1 MEDYPT
7 AQDTY
12 KQAFTTNYQNVM
24 TMPKVELTVEE
35 TPPEYLED
43 KDDVRESLLDRL
55 SEFVHDD
62 MEEVLDY
69 LDENGSPVV
78 EYVSSRVGDIMEEVS
93 TTMEHSPGEASTLV
107 PPQLPSYGGVH
118 PHDDGPARP
127 LHHTQ
132 PDRSPAGGHGAHG
145 HGRTYVHDA
154 VH

>member
-1 MEDYPT
+1 MEDYPP

-12 KQAFTTNYQNVM
+12 KQASTTNYQNVI

-43 KDDVRESLLDRL
+43 KDDVRTSLLDRL

-69 LDENGSPVV
+69 LDESGSPVV

-93 TTMEHSPGEASTLV
+93 TTMEHSPGEAVHPGPS
-107 PPQLPSYGGVH
+107 PAPQLWGS
-118 PHDDGPARP
+118 
-127 LHHTQ
+127 
-132 PDRSPAGGHGAHG
+132 SP
-145 HGRTYVHDA
+145 T
-154 VH
+154 